1 MKLKINLI
9 GKCMLMLLFMACTN
23 FAIAQRTISG
33 TLMDGETN
41 EPLIGASV
49 IAVGTTSGTITDFD
63 GKYTLTVPEGVTA
76 LEFSYT
82 GFGTKTMQLTDSNV
96 MDLAMTSGTLLDEV
110 VVVGYGAQN
119 EKEITSAVVKLDA
132 EDFNQGDI
140 TDPAQ
145 LMQGKVAG
153 LQVYNRGG
161 DPNAKSVIRLRG
173 ISTVGA
179 NSEPLIVIDGII
191 GATLDNLDP
200 NDIESINVLK
210 DGSASAIYG
219 SRGSSGV
226 IIVTTKKGTAGQG
239 VKFSYNGQLASS
251 TPLNPVQIMDAGEF
265 VAAGGTD
272 LGSTTDWVDEVTRT
286 AFSNYHSLAA
296 TGGIGDNSSFR
307 VSANLRNGQGILDN
321 TGFNQFNT
329 RLNFRT
335 AAFNDRLTIDLNTSL
350 LNRKSDNGFDEAL
363 RYAVLYNPT
372 SPVLGSDSPYAFNSD
387 QFGGFFETLGL
398 FDSFNPKSIIE
409 QNKNQ
414 GERRESNL
422 GALFG
427 YSILDNL
434 KVNFRLGRQN
444 IDFANRIY
452 YPTTSLFK
460 GNATSPIRRGLAE
473 VYEENLTSQL
483 FETFATYIADLG
495 SSNLTVTGGY
505 SYQQDN
511 FNSFFLSAGDF
522 PDGSLDFSNILEASQ
537 DLNNAGLID
546 FNSQVSPDEKIIA
559 FFGRANWNMDDKFFV
574 NASLRREGSTK
585 LGADNRWGIFPAV
598 GVGVDLARVAN
609 IGAFDRLKLRAG
621 YGVTGALP
629 RQWGLSQEIREVVN
643 GDDGSV
649 STKLLRAANPDL
661 KWEQKAETNIGLEGD
676 VGKLGF
682 VIDFYVRDISDF
694 ILERNVD
701 PAVFGVDKR
710 VENVGAL
717 STSGIELGLDYDVL
731 SNSNLTWNTGVVFST
746 YNTVLDEFVNDSEVR
761 GNLGAPGQNGT
772 NMILVRVGEEIGQ
785 IWGPVFDSVGEDGA
799 PIFKDLNGDGM
810 VVAGG
815 DNALDEN
822 ADFEVLGNGIPDFE
836 LGWSNQLTIGQ
847 WNVNAFFRGAFGH
860 SLVNTFRA
868 FYEPQVS
875 TQSSYNYVNTELA
888 VDGLTAA
895 RYSSLY
901 VEKADFFKLD
911 NLTVGRRINFGDG
924 VFNSGVVS
932 LTARNLFTIT
942 GYTGSNPEPN
952 FLDGGAE
959 DNGNRLTDA
968 DSAFNDP
975 LAPGID
981 RRNNY
986 FNSRSVTLG
995 IQLNF

>member
-1 MKLKINLI
+1 
-9 GKCMLMLLFMACTN
+9 MLMLLFMACTN
-23 FAIAQRTISG
+23 FALAQRTISG
-33 TLMDGETN
+33 TLIDGETN
-41 EPLIGASV
+41 EPLIGASI
-49 IAVGTTSGTITDFD
+49 IAVGTSSGTITDFE
-63 GKYTLTVPEGVTA
+63 GKYSITVPDGVTA
-76 LEFSYT
+76 LEYSYT

-96 MDLAMTSGTLLDEV
+96 MDLTMTTGTLLDEV
-110 VVVGYGAQN
+110 VVIGYGAQN
-119 EKEITSAVVKLDA
+119 EKEITSAVTKLDS
-132 EDFNQGDI
+132 EDFNLGDI

-161 DPNAKSVIRLRG
+161 DPNAQSVIRLRG

-179 NSEPLIVIDGII
+179 NSQPLIVIDGII
-191 GATLDNLDP
+191 GASLDNLDP
-200 NDIESINVLK
+200 NDIETINVLK
-210 DGSASAIYG
+210 DGSAAAIYG

-226 IIVTTKKGTAGQG
+226 IIVTTKKGKAGQA
-239 VKFSYNGQLASS
+239 VQFSYNGQLASS
-251 TPLNPVQIMDAGEF
+251 SPLNSVDIMTADEF

-272 LGSTTDWVDEVTRT
+272 LGAKTDWVDEVTRN
-286 AFSNYHSLAA
+286 AVSHYHSLSA

-307 VSANLRNGQGILDN
+307 VSANYRNGQGILDN

-329 RLNFRT
+329 RLNFST
-335 AAFNDRLTIDLNTSL
+335 KALNDKLTVDFNTSL
-350 LNRKSDNGFDEAL
+350 LNKESQNGFDEAL
-363 RYAVLYNPT
+363 RYAVLYNP
-372 SPVLGSDSPYAFNSD
+372 SAPVLGANSPFAFNSD

-398 FDSFNPKSIIE
+398 FDSFNPVSIIE
-409 QNKNQ
+409 QNKND
-414 GERRESNL
+414 GERREVNL
-422 GALFG
+422 GGLFG
-427 YSILDNL
+427 YSLLDNL
-434 KVNFRLGRQN
+434 KLNVRLGRQN
-444 IDFANRIY
+444 IDYANRIF

-460 GNATSPIRRGLAE
+460 GNATSPTRRGLAE
-473 VYEENLTSQL
+473 IYEENLTTQL
-483 FETFATYIADLG
+483 FETFATYIMDLS
-495 SSNLTVTGGY
+495 SSNLTLTGGY

-511 FNSFFLSAGDF
+511 FNSTFLSVGDF
-522 PDGSLDFSNILEASQ
+522 PNNSLDFSNILEASQ
-537 DLNNAGLID
+537 DLNNAGFAD
-546 FNSQVSPDEKIIA
+546 YNSQVSPDEKIIA

-574 NASLRREGSTK
+574 NASVRREGSTK
-585 LGADNRWGIFPAV
+585 LGKDNKWGIFPSF

-629 RQWGLSQEIREVVN
+629 RDWGLSQELREIVN

-649 STKLLRAANPDL
+649 TTKLLRAANEEL
-661 KWEQKAETNIGLEGD
+661 KWEQKAETNIGLEGGI
-676 VGKLGF
+676 GKLGF
-682 VIDFYVRDISDF
+682 VVDFYLRDISDF

-710 VENVGAL
+710 IENVGAL
-717 STSGIELGLDYDVL
+717 STTGLELGLDYDVL
-731 SNSNLTWNTGVVFST
+731 SNSNFTWNTGVVFST
-746 YNTVLDEFVNDSEVR
+746 YKTVLDEYIDPEFAGEVR

-772 NMILVRVGEEIGQ
+772 NMILVQVGEEIGQ
-785 IWGPVFDSVGEDGA
+785 IWGPVFDSVGEDGS
-799 PIFKDLNGDGM
+799 PVFKDLNGDGM
-810 VVAGG
+810 VVSGG

-822 ADFEVLGNGIPDFE
+822 ADFEVLVNGIPDFE
-836 LGWSNQLTIGQ
+836 LGWSNQLSIGK

-911 NLTVGRRINFGDG
+911 NLTVGRNINFGSG
-924 VFNSGVVS
+924 VFRSGMVS

-942 GYTGSNPEPN
+942 SYTGSNPEPN
-952 FLDGGAE
+952 LLDGGAE
-959 DNGNRLTDA
+959 DNGNRLTDSDA
-968 DSAFNDP
+968 GFNDP

-995 IQLNF
+995 VQLNF